1 MLFPYQKTIQGHSN
15 PQKKLDKLSWTN
27 QAEPQTPHKGEQS
40 KFDQLN
46 QHHAQV
52 LTLWE
57 NMGLASMNLSCC

>member
-52 LTLWE
+52 L
-57 NMGLASMNLSCC
+57 